1 MMKFSVII
9 CISNGEE
16 TLFRCL
22 DAVKA
27 IDYPKSDFEVIV
39 VNNAS
44 TDRTFRIISGYDI
57 RVIGCRKQIS
67 SSKVMELGTQKAL
80 YPNLLFIGQRTV
92 VKKDILKKIKE
103 IAYSPLISGELNIDK
118 YRSGHDTFTYLINS
132 KMYNPHFPQSKFG
145 KELWISKKNFG
156 KTYKNNAVFFIEKKL
171 LVKIIGMGFDLNNG
185 NNDLYRKIVY
195 ESKIKILS
203 HTGIDV
209 EHIADYRART
219 NRQIVE
225 NGYRWAKRNLSKFN
239 LFSFTY
245 YLIHAVILM
254 IIIMYPNISIAVF
267 LGSYILFLIYLSET
281 KKDFWILFKTA
292 PGEIL
297 RFYSGTIKYLTSR
310 S

>member
-1 MMKFSVII
+1 MKFSVII
-9 CISNGEE
+9 CTSNGEE

-27 IDYPKSDFEVIV
+27 IDFPKNNLEVIV
-39 VNNAS
+39 VDNAS

-57 RVIGCRKQIS
+57 RVIGCREHVS
-67 SSKVMELGTQKAL
+67 NSKAMILGADNAL

-103 IAYSPLISGELNIDK
+103 ISYSPLISGELNIDK
-118 YRSGHDTFTYLINS
+118 YRSGHDTFNYLINS
-132 KMYNPHFPQSKFG
+132 KMYNPHFPQKKFG

-156 KTYKNNAVFFIEKKL
+156 KTFKNDAVFFIEKDLFKKL
-171 LVKIIGMGFDLNNG
+171 MSSGFDLTNS

-195 ESKIKILS
+195 DYKIKILS

-209 EHIADYRART
+209 EHISDYRVRT

-245 YLIHAVILM
+245 YLIHIVILM
-254 IIIMYPNISIAVF
+254 ILIMYPNESIAVF
-267 LGSYILFLIYLSET
+267 LGFYLLFLIYLSET